1 MADQNKNK
9 GFIALYRSI
18 QEHWLWSADKTTS
31 KFQAW
36 IDLILTVN
44 YQDKKFMFNGKLTE
58 VKRGSWITSIA
69 QLCKRWDWSNS
80 KVVKFLDELEKD
92 GMIIRKSDAKK
103 TVITI
108 VNYGVYQDFDFQEND
123 AETFQKHFRGDAE
136 TFQKHFKNVQLNK
149 DNKDN
154 KETKINNDNNKELC
168 TELQDSSMQNTKLF
182 IELILNDKTFYQVTE
197 EDVDSWSMLYPAVDV
212 KQDLRKM
219 KGWLESNPSKRK
231 TRRGIRRFI
240 TNWLS
245 RTQDQG
251 GTKGYQ
257 PEPVKRDYSKYEDS
271 LAKAARLRA
280 ERGLQ

>member
-92 GMIIRKSDAKK
+92 GMIINFNPRTPS
-103 TVITI
+103 
-108 VNYGVYQDFDFQEND
+108 GVRQ
-123 AETFQKHFRGDAE
+123 H
-136 TFQKHFKNVQLNK
+136 
-149 DNKDN
+149 
-154 KETKINNDNNKELC
+154 
-168 TELQDSSMQNTKLF
+168 
-182 IELILNDKTFYQVTE
+182 
-197 EDVDSWSMLYPAVDV
+197 
-212 KQDLRKM
+212 
-219 KGWLESNPSKRK
+219 
-231 TRRGIRRFI
+231 
-240 TNWLS
+240 
-245 RTQDQG
+245 
-251 GTKGYQ
+251 
-257 PEPVKRDYSKYEDS
+257 
-271 LAKAARLRA
+271 
-280 ERGLQ
+280 